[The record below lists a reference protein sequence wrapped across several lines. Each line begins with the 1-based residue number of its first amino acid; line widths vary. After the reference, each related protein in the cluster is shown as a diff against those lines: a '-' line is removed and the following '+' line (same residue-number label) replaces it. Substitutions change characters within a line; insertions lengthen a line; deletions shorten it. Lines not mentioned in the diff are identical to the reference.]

1 MWSAIIQ
8 AIDHAMGRM
17 HDGAGAGIKV
27 ADSQHGGSAQTDT
40 SMAGEAIKENNQEI
54 ISNKGKEDETSKSGL
69 GGVLG
74 GGTGGAAEGASEGVA
89 GGAGAEGIAEAAGSI
104 LSDEKTKESKK
115 ANSAA
120 KNTVS
125 GWQKARSYGEN
136 ASKGFAN
143 AGSIATGQGKA
154 FEYSDNWLTDSA
166 KAEVTKEK
174 K

>member
-1 MWSAIIQ
+1 MWGAIIQ

-54 ISNKGKEDETSKSGL
+54 ISNKGKEDEASTGGL
-69 GGVLG
+69 GGAIG
-74 GGTGGAAEGASEGVA
+74 GGAAEGASEGAA

-104 LSDEKTKESKK
+104 LSDEKAKDAAK

-125 GWQKARSYGEN
+125 GWQKARAYGEN

-154 FEYSDNWLTDSA
+154 FEYSDNWLTDGA
-166 KAEVTKEK
+166 KKGLKKETK
-174 K
+174 